1 MYFEPWFSYGEPM
14 AGAGLRAI
22 RDKAGM
28 TQQQLA
34 DHLGVHYTSVAS
46 WESGRNRP
54 SRNNVELIEEVFGL
68 DGQLLTEFAYAGVT
82 PFDAM
87 RADLDQL
94 AEQTIQLAE
103 LVARL
108 QAQVDHQGAEIDEL
122 RKR

>member
-1 MYFEPWFSYGEPM
+1 M
-14 AGAGLRAI
+14 AGQGLRAI

-34 DHLGVHYTSVAS
+34 AHLGVHYTSIAG

-54 SRNNVELIEEVFGL
+54 SRKNVLMLEEVFGL

-87 RADLDQL
+87 RADLAQL
-94 AEQTIQLAE
+94 ADQVTTLTELVLVLQSQVAE
-103 LVARL
+103 LQQR
-108 QAQVDHQGAEIDEL
+108 
-122 RKR
+122 